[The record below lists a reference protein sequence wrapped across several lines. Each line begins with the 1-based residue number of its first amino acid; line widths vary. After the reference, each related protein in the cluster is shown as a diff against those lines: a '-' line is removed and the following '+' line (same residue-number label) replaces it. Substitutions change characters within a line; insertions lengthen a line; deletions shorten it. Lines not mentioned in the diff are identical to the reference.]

1 MLPYNGN
8 LKQYSRQLRENMT
21 DAERRLWASVRM
33 KQLKRYQFYRQ
44 KPIGDY
50 IVDFF
55 CPGAKLV
62 IEIDG
67 SYHLMGETIEYDR
80 IRDDYLSSLGL
91 RVLRFTNSEVLT
103 DIEGVVKRIR
113 EEMEGEIPFSPEKIP
128 LSPPFSKGETGVPCP
143 PSQKRGR
150 IAGKIPLS
158 PPFSKGETVTPPYV
172 RRET

>member
-1 MLPYNGN
+1 MLPYNRN

-21 DAERRLWASVRM
+21 DAEKHLWVKVRM
-33 KQLKRYQFYRQ
+33 KQLKGYQFYRQ

-67 SYHLMGETIEYDR
+67 SHHLVGETIEYDR

-91 RVLRFTNSEVLT
+91 RVLRFTNTDVLT
-103 DIEGVVKRIR
+103 DIDTVVDSIR
-113 EEMEGEIPFSPEKIP
+113 GEIP
-128 LSPPFSKGETGVPCP
+128 LSPPFSKGETGAVA
-143 PSQKRGR
+143 
-150 IAGKIPLS
+150 AGSSTLAVSAVALS
-158 PPFSKGETVTPPYV
+158 RKGETVTSPKTATSLSAKG
-172 RRET
+172 ET